1 MFVLI
6 ATKLAI
12 GLAALLVVVRLLG
25 KKSMSEITPFDL
37 VYMLVLGGILEESVY
52 DDTVNVGHLLFGI
65 AVWACLIF
73 LVEKVVQKS
82 RAVNRLVKGEPSI
95 LVKDGIVNLKELNRN
110 QIELEQ
116 LRELSRQHQCFS
128 LENAKHIILENA
140 GQVSLVVKSEEDK
153 VLALMLVDR
162 GQIQVPVLETHN
174 LTTDWLK
181 ENLVNQGYQSLD
193 DLVYVEW
200 SEEKGFYV
208 VTKND
213 VTSKVYRIDG

>member
-95 LVKDGIVNLKELNRN
+95 LVKDGVVNLKELNRN

-174 LTTDWLK
+174 LTTVWLK
-181 ENLVNQGYQSLD
+181 ENLINQGYQSLD

-200 SEEKGFYV
+200 SEEKGFYI

>member
-1 MFVLI
+1 M
-6 ATKLAI
+6 
-12 GLAALLVVVRLLG
+12 
-25 KKSMSEITPFDL
+25 
-37 VYMLVLGGILEESVY
+37 
-52 DDTVNVGHLLFGI
+52 
-65 AVWACLIF
+65 
-73 LVEKVVQKS
+73 
-82 RAVNRLVKGEPSI
+82 VKGEPSI

-208 VTKND
+208 SLKMM
-213 VTSKVYRIDG
+213 